1 MTLLTNN
8 FCGKKSYAFD
18 SIYFVCFC
26 YYLFASIYNVG
37 LLCNF
42 FWGIASYLFFFSK
55 QRVLYFYCAAH
66 HHISTGSPPAGA
78 LNTGGA

>member
-37 LLCNF
+37 LLCNL
-42 FWGIASYLFFFSK
+42 FWGIASYLFFPK
-55 QRVLYFYCAAH
+55 TTRVVFFIAPRITIFRRGHPLR
-66 HHISTGSPPAGA
+66 GR
-78 LNTGGA
+78 